1 MVFSISILPPQNSTE
16 VYNET
21 YMYGELKIY
30 NIYNY
35 L

>member
-1 MVFSISILPPQNSTE
+1 MVFSILISPPQNSTE
-16 VYNET
+16 VYNQT

-30 NIYNY
+30 IYNY

>member
-1 MVFSISILPPQNSTE
+1 MVFSISILPHQNSTE